1 MSFESVAALDDLVV
15 GQAKQVVAGDEP
27 ICLVRTDD
35 RTVKAVHNVCS
46 HAQFNLDEGWVEDNH
61 IECSLHGSSFDLD
74 TGQPDSLP
82 AVKPIPTYA
91 TKIDGEQVLVD
102 AASPTNDAAPPRH

>member
-1 MSFESVAALDDLVV
+1 VGSARSVVIQ
-15 GQAKQVVAGDEP
+15 GEP
-27 ICLVRTDD
+27 VCLVRLDD
-35 RTVKAVHNVCS
+35 TTVRAVHNTCS
-46 HAQFNLDEGWVEDNH
+46 HAQFDLDEGWVEGNT

-91 TKIDGEQVLVD
+91 VKVEGGDVMVD
-102 AASPTNDAAPPRH
+102 ASVPTNGAPLPRH